1 MPKSYFAGDGGR
13 EETEEVAK
21 ERAVEVGNPQP
32 VARQRDS
39 RLSHLV
45 RLEWE
50 SARSVQ
56 ADSLAVVRPSMCS
69 VRKLWCIL

>member
-32 VARQRDS
+32 VTRQRDA
-39 RLSHLV
+39 RLRHLV

-50 SARSVQ
+50 SARSLQ
-56 ADSLAVVRPSMCS
+56 ADSWVLVRPMWP
-69 VRKLWCIL
+69 VTKLLYI